1 MKQRKN
7 KYNYI
12 YVIQG
17 NYGYGWEDLCGYDCS
32 ERDTL
37 RHDFIQYALAEPNYS
52 HRIIERRVLNK

>member
-17 NYGYGWEDLCGYDCS
+17 NYGYGWDDLEECS
-32 ERDTL
+32 IYYEAHKACVEYEL
-37 RHDFIQYALAEPNYS
+37 NECNYP
-52 HRIIERRVLNK
+52 HRIIKRRVLND

>member
-17 NYGYGWEDLCGYDCS
+17 NYGYGWEDLS
-32 ERDTL
+32 EYERNERELL
-37 RHDFIQYALAEPNYS
+37 RHDYKEYCLAERNYS
-52 HRIIERRVLNK
+52 HRIISRRVLNK